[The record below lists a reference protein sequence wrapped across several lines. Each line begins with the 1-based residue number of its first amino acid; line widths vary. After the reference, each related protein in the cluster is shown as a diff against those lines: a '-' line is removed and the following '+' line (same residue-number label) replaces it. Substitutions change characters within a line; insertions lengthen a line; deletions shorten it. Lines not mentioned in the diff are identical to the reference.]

1 MSTADTNLSQEPL
14 GVGQLVSTT
23 FSIFFANIVK
33 IIILGFIPTALG
45 LVVSGL
51 LNGWGVALG
60 SEEPNFLTPGAGV
73 SFVIGLIIQ
82 MAIYGIT
89 IALLVLLAYDAKMGK
104 SRPLGDY
111 FAPALFAAVP
121 IAVLTIVATIAMSL
135 GMIAL
140 IIPGLWIY
148 AVFSVMAPAV
158 LIDGVGFRGLRRS
171 AELTKGYRWPVLGTL
186 LIILVCTFLIGIVV
200 GLVIAGV
207 AFLNTSGFGIL
218 VSIIVS
224 ALLYSLTYGLSGIA
238 VSLIYARL
246 REIKEGVGVDKLAE
260 VFD

>member
-1 MSTADTNLSQEPL
+1 MSTAETNMAPEPL
-14 GVGQLVSTT
+14 GVGKLVSST

-33 IIILGFIPTALG
+33 IIILGFIPTVLG
-45 LVVSGL
+45 LVISGL
-51 LNGWGVALG
+51 MNGWGVVLG
-60 SEEPNFLTPGAGV
+60 TAEPDFLAPGGV
-73 SFVIGLIIQ
+73 LMFVLSMLVQ

-111 FAPALFAAVP
+111 FAPALFAAIP
-121 IAVLTIVATIAMSL
+121 IAVLTIIATIVMSL

-140 IIPGLWIY
+140 IIPGLWVY

-158 LIDGVGFRGLRRS
+158 LIDGVGFGGLRRS
-171 AELTKGYRWPVLGTL
+171 AELTKGYRWPILGTL
-186 LIILVCTFLIGIVV
+186 LIILVATFLISIVV
-200 GLVIAGV
+200 GLVIEGV
-207 AFLNTSGFGIL
+207 EFLSTTGIGIL
-218 VSIIVS
+218 ISVVVSG
-224 ALLYSLTYGLSGIA
+224 LLYSLTYGLSGITI
-238 VSLIYARL
+238 SLIYARL